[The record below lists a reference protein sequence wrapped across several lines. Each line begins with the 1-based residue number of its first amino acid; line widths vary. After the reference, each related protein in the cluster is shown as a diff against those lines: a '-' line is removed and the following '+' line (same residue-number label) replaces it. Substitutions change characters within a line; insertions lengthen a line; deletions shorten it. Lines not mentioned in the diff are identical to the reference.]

1 LIVEF
6 LFQTYIGSPISNP
19 AGFGSI
25 FFKHLPWLEIPFE
38 CIEPF
43 SSPVSIQ
50 GNHPSIEQVCVC
62 VCALLC
68 ACVLHFL
75 KIGNFS
81 DTIRGMLMCGCGCER
96 ENVSVLVHRQDEC

>member
-1 LIVEF
+1 LIVVFIENF
-6 LFQTYIGSPISNP
+6 SGAPISNP
-19 AGFGSI
+19 AGFGRI
-25 FFKHLPWLEIPFE
+25 FCKYLPWLEIPFE
-38 CIEPF
+38 GIEPF

-50 GNHPSIEQVCVC
+50 GNHPIIEQVCVC